1 MILSTAM
8 LTRSAAALGHA
19 GSPPAMLASVR
30 SAGEALTAVA
40 GGADIIDAK
49 EPQSGA
55 LGAVSPEVL
64 TSIRRA
70 VPAGIPVSATVGDIA
85 AGELDDVVA
94 GIEAAAEAGADW
106 VKIGL
111 FPPYDG
117 QRFVDT
123 LAANELAFGR
133 RVLVMLADLAIDLDL
148 IPALPAAGFAGVMLD
163 TAQKSSG
170 ALPDVIGD
178 DAIARFVLTAR
189 RSHLRVGLAGSL
201 RVWHIP
207 MLTGLRPDIL
217 GFRGALCRDG
227 RVGGIDEAL
236 VAEVAAAVSRS
247 VGQTA
252 AK

>member
-1 MILSTAM
+1 
-8 LTRSAAALGHA
+8 
-19 GSPPAMLASVR
+19 MLASVR

-55 LGAVSPEVL
+55 LGAVSPVVL

-70 VPAGIPVSATVGDIA
+70 VPAGIPVSATIGDVA
-85 AGELDDVVA
+85 GGELSSVVA
-94 GIEAAAEAGADW
+94 GIEAAAEAGADL

-111 FPPYDG
+111 FPPYDA
-117 QRFVDT
+117 QRFVDA
-123 LAANELAFGR
+123 LAANKAAFGR
-133 RVLVMLADLAIDLDL
+133 RVLVMLADFAIDFDL
-148 IPALPAAGFAGVMLD
+148 IRALPAAGFAGVMLD

-170 ALPDVIGD
+170 ALPDVIGG

-189 RSHLRVGLAGSL
+189 QSHLRVGLAGSL

-207 MLTGLRPDIL
+207 MLIGLRPDIL
-217 GFRGALCRDG
+217 GFRGALCRGG
-227 RVGGIDEAL
+227 RAGEIDEAL
-236 VAEVAAAVSRS
+236 VAEVAAAVSRG

-252 AK
+252 AE